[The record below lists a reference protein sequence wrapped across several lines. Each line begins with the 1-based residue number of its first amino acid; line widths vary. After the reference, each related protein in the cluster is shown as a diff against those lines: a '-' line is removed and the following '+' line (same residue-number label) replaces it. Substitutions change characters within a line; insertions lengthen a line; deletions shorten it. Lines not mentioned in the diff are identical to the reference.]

1 MPLLILT
8 TVAAK
13 LLHDGLVAGGGSA
26 YIQTFATVS
35 NHQIK
40 KAGTDMSKLEGLII
54 TIVTGVELHRH
65 SIIAT
70 GPWDIE
76 AAVAAARNNI
86 VETVARRPQEPLLVL
101 ASVAAKLL
109 DDRAVV
115 GIVASNIEAFA
126 TVAVYNSVGIA
137 IIITAA

>member
-1 MPLLILT
+1 MP
-8 TVAAK
+8 
-13 LLHDGLVAGGGSA
+13 
-26 YIQTFATVS
+26 
-35 NHQIK
+35 
-40 KAGTDMSKLEGLII
+40 KLEALVIA
-54 TIVTGVELHRH
+54 IVTGKELSRH
-65 SIIAT
+65 PIIAA
-70 GPWDIE
+70 GRPDIE
-76 AAVAAARNNI
+76 TAVAAARNNI